1 VDHGADRVATAAPLA
16 KGTAFLGVF
25 KYLKSRPSGEEIL
38 KKVMAT
44 LAPEI
49 RKHFERKVFAVADY
63 PYPVFIAFLRQVDQ
77 TAGKGDLTLCREL
90 GKFSAHL
97 DIESVYNLYKKR
109 AKPED
114 LSRDSSV
121 IWKSYYTNAGTM
133 KTEDI
138 SPEHTV
144 VRIYDFPTMDPAH
157 CRLME
162 GWMTQA
168 MIEAG
173 AMALTELREVKCPSS
188 GGPYHEFIGSWRP
201 LT

>member
-1 VDHGADRVATAAPLA
+1 MADQIGAAPPLV
-16 KGTAFLGVF
+16 KGTAFLGIF
-25 KYLKSRPSGEEIL
+25 RYLKARPDGAQL
-38 KKVMAT
+38 LPKVIGA
-44 LAPEI
+44 LPPEI
-49 RKHFERKVFAVADY
+49 RKHFEHKIFAVADY
-63 PYPVFIAFLRQVDQ
+63 PYPVFVAFIRQVDK
-77 TAGKGDLTLCREL
+77 TAGRGDLALCREL
-90 GKFSAHL
+90 GKHSAKL
-97 DIESVYNLYKKR
+97 DIESVYMLYKKR

-114 LSRDSSV
+114 LSRDSGV
-121 IWKSYYTNAGTM
+121 IWKSYYANAGTM

-173 AMALTELREVKCPSS
+173 ASPLEELREVKCTSS
-188 GGPYHEFIGSWRP
+188 GGPYHEFVGSWRRAG
-201 LT
+201 